1 MNTNWRKNKRI
12 SKNIFTLFKSKSKHC
27 TQEIS
32 YTSSACL
39 PACLPALTFS
49 SLLLFSTNSFAQ
61 DPSTDQSAE
70 VQKLKTEIESLKK
83 KFEATSIALGNNSQ
97 AKGNISVAVGLNSEA
112 KGGSSTALGSN
123 SHALEERTVAI
134 GSNARANNKS
144 SIAVGEDAFV
154 SGDRSVGIGYNTK
167 IFGHQSYVFGMSA
180 RVGQFD
186 ARSNNSFALGNLA
199 YVGAPQTD
207 VNNSGYPS
215 QGRKILP
222 EYEIMTPKSTEK
234 YDRSMAIGVR
244 AKSFGANNLALG
256 QAAEAHG
263 DYSMA
268 LGTVSTSKGFSS
280 IAIGRE
286 SKTNER
292 YATALGTFAAANA
305 ESSLALGKL
314 TVADKTDAVA
324 LGSYSK
330 TNVDAGVFGYDPLG
344 KTSPDDLLVGNTPE
358 ETEKLKKAYANLSND
373 KQDVKTAED
382 AMRVEVEKRND
393 LLVKWNKNEAD
404 LVEVTNKL
412 NTETNDAKKT
422 ELTAK
427 KAEFEQTKNQLKTNY
442 AAQAHDYEAKK
453 EALKN
458 AQDQLQADR
467 KLVGKK
473 IGAWQSMAAAVSVGD
488 ADNGITRQITNV
500 AAGREDT
507 DAVNVAQLKALEK
520 AQKEIS
526 GKINQND
533 QTMQQLDRNVQTN
546 TQSIQSLNRN
556 VQKIDKDLRAGI
568 AGAMAIG
575 GLYQASVAGTKTI
588 SASVGSFKGQNA
600 VAVGYSRLSDKGAIG
615 VKFNASLTSTGD
627 AGVSAGIG
635 YTW

>member
-1 MNTNWRKNKRI
+1 MHSRT
-12 SKNIFTLFKSKSKHC
+12 FLF
-27 TQEIS
+27 II
-32 YTSSACL
+32 
-39 PACLPALTFS
+39 CLPALTVS
-49 SLLLFSTNSFAQ
+49 SVLLFSANSFAQ

-83 KFEATSIALGNNSQ
+83 KFEAKSIALGNNSQ
-97 AKGNISVAVGLNSEA
+97 AKGNTSVAVGLNSEA
-112 KGGSSTALGSN
+112 KGDSSTALGSN

-280 IAIGRE
+280 IAVGRE

-314 TVADKTDAVA
+314 TVADKTDSVA

-330 TNVDAGVFGYDPLG
+330 TNVDAGVFGYNPLG

-358 ETEKLKKAYANLSND
+358 ETEKLKEAYENFSNEE
-373 KQDVKTAED
+373 KDVKTVKDAED

-404 LVEVTNKL
+404 LKEVTNKL

-427 KAEFEQTKNQLKTNY
+427 KAEFEQIQTQLRTDY
-442 AAQAHDYEAKK
+442 AAQTPDYEAKK

-458 AQDQLQADR
+458 AENQLKADR

-473 IGAWQSMAAAVSVGD
+473 IGAWQSTAAAVSVGD

-507 DAVNVAQLKALEK
+507 DAVNVAQLRALEK
-520 AQKEIS
+520 AQKENI
-526 GKINQND
+526 
-533 QTMQQLDRNVQTN
+533 
-546 TQSIQSLNRN
+546 QSIQSLNRN
-556 VQKIDKDLRAGI
+556 VQEIDKDLRAGI

>member
-1 MNTNWRKNKRI
+1 M
-12 SKNIFTLFKSKSKHC
+12 SQTL
-27 TQEIS
+27 TAEINS
-32 YTSSACL
+32 LKEKKLNHINLENDNVLLGTPPAKVEGKKATAIGHGAQAVADRATAVGDSARASGAGSSAIGYNTL
-39 PACLPALTFS
+39 ATE
-49 SLLLFSTNSFAQ
+49 
-61 DPSTDQSAE
+61 DSA
-70 VQKLKTEIESLKK
+70 V
-83 KFEATSIALGNNSQ
+83 ALGNQ
-97 AKGNISVAVGLNSEA
+97 AKAEGNSSVAVGHGSEA
-112 KGGSSTALGSN
+112 KEYKSTALGSN
-123 SHALEERTVAI
+123 SHALGERTIAI
-134 GSNARANNKS
+134 GSNARANYEGS
-144 SIAVGEDAFV
+144 VAVGEDAFV
-154 SGDRSVGIGYNTK
+154 SGKYSAGIGYNTK
-167 IFGHQSYVFGMSA
+167 IFGNYSLT
-180 RVGQFD
+180 
-186 ARSNNSFALGNLA
+186 LGNSTYIGKPQA
-199 YVGAPQTD
+199 SAGDVGFP
-207 VNNSGYPS
+207 GK
-215 QGRKILP
+215 GRKTNIP

-234 YDRSMAIGVR
+234 YDRSMAIGLN

-286 SKTNER
+286 SVTNER

-314 TVADKTDAVA
+314 TVADKMDAVA

-358 ETEKLKKAYANLSND
+358 ETEKLKEAYANLSND

-404 LVEVTNKL
+404 LKEVTNKL

-427 KAEFEQTKNQLKTNY
+427 KAEFEQIQTQLRTDY
-442 AAQAHDYEAKK
+442 AAQAPDYEAKK

-458 AQDQLQADR
+458 AENQLKADR
-467 KLVGKK
+467 KLAGKK
-473 IGAWQSMAAAVSVGD
+473 IGAWQSTAAAVSVGD

>member
-1 MNTNWRKNKRI
+1 MLLGTPPAKVEGKKATAIGHGAQAVADRATAVGDSARA
-12 SKNIFTLFKSKSKHC
+12 SGAG
-27 TQEIS
+27 
-32 YTSSACL
+32 SSAIGYNTL
-39 PACLPALTFS
+39 ATK
-49 SLLLFSTNSFAQ
+49 
-61 DPSTDQSAE
+61 DSA
-70 VQKLKTEIESLKK
+70 V
-83 KFEATSIALGNNSQ
+83 ALGNQ
-97 AKGNISVAVGLNSEA
+97 AKAEGNSSVAVGHGSEA
-112 KGGSSTALGSN
+112 KEYKSTALGSN
-123 SHALEERTVAI
+123 SHALGERTIAI
-134 GSNARANNKS
+134 GSNARANHEGS
-144 SIAVGEDAFV
+144 VAVGEDAFV
-154 SGDRSVGIGYNTK
+154 SGKYAEGHGYNTK
-167 IFGHQSYVFGMSA
+167 IFGNYSLT
-180 RVGQFD
+180 
-186 ARSNNSFALGNLA
+186 LGNSTYIGKPQA
-199 YVGAPQTD
+199 SAGDVGFP
-207 VNNSGYPS
+207 GK
-215 QGRKILP
+215 GRKTNIP

-234 YDRSMAIGVR
+234 YDRSMAIGLN

-358 ETEKLKKAYANLSND
+358 ETEKLKEAYENFSNEE
-373 KQDVKTAED
+373 KDVKTVKDAED

-404 LVEVTNKL
+404 LKEVTNKL
-412 NTETNDAKKT
+412 NTETDNAKKA

-427 KAEFEQTKNQLKTNY
+427 KAEFLQIRSQLQTGY
-442 AAQAHDYEAKK
+442 AAQAPDYEAKK

-473 IGAWQSMAAAVSVGD
+473 IGAWQSTAAAVSVGD

>member
-1 MNTNWRKNKRI
+1 M
-12 SKNIFTLFKSKSKHC
+12 
-27 TQEIS
+27 
-32 YTSSACL
+32 
-39 PACLPALTFS
+39 
-49 SLLLFSTNSFAQ
+49 
-61 DPSTDQSAE
+61 
-70 VQKLKTEIESLKK
+70 
-83 KFEATSIALGNNSQ
+83 
-97 AKGNISVAVGLNSEA
+97 GLNSEA
-112 KGGSSTALGSN
+112 KGDSSTALGSN

-314 TVADKTDAVA
+314 TVADKTDSVA

-330 TNVDAGVFGYDPLG
+330 TNVDAGVFGYNPLG

-358 ETEKLKKAYANLSND
+358 ETEKLKEAYENFSNEE
-373 KQDVKTAED
+373 KDVKTVKDAED

-404 LVEVTNKL
+404 LKEVTNKL

-427 KAEFEQTKNQLKTNY
+427 KAEFEQIQTQLRTDY
-442 AAQAHDYEAKK
+442 AAQAPDYEAKK

-458 AQDQLQADR
+458 AENQLKADR
-467 KLVGKK
+467 KLAGKK
-473 IGAWQSMAAAVSVGD
+473 IGAWQSTAAAVSVGD

>member
-1 MNTNWRKNKRI
+1 MLLGTPPAEVKGNKATAIGHGAQAVADRATAVGD
-12 SKNIFTLFKSKSKHC
+12 SARASGAG
-27 TQEIS
+27 
-32 YTSSACL
+32 SSAIGYD
-39 PACLPALTFS
+39 AGATK
-49 SLLLFSTNSFAQ
+49 
-61 DPSTDQSAE
+61 DSA
-70 VQKLKTEIESLKK
+70 V
-83 KFEATSIALGNNSQ
+83 ALGNQ
-97 AKGNISVAVGLNSEA
+97 AKADGRSSVAVGHSSEA
-112 KGGSSTALGSN
+112 KGDKSTALGSA
-123 SHALEERTVAI
+123 SHALGERTIAI
-134 GSNARANNKS
+134 GSNARANYEG
-144 SIAVGEDAFV
+144 SIAVGEDSFV
-154 SGDRSVGIGYNTK
+154 LGKYSEGRGYNTK
-167 IFGHQSYVFGMSA
+167 IFGNYSLT
-180 RVGQFD
+180 
-186 ARSNNSFALGNLA
+186 LGNST
-199 YVGAPQTD
+199 YIGEPKTDKNDVGF
-207 VNNSGYPS
+207 PS
-215 QGRKILP
+215 KGRKTNVP

-234 YDRSMAIGVR
+234 YDRSMAIGLN

-286 SKTNER
+286 SVTNER
-292 YATALGTFAAANA
+292 YATALGTFAVANA

-358 ETEKLKKAYANLSND
+358 ETTKLKEAYANLSND

-393 LLVKWNKNEAD
+393 LLVKWNKNVAD
-404 LVEVTNKL
+404 LAEVTNKL
-412 NTETNDAKKT
+412 NTETDAAKKT
-422 ELTAK
+422 ELQQK
-427 KAEFEQTKNQLKTNY
+427 KAKFEQTKNQLITDY
-442 AAQAHDYEAKK
+442 SAQSTDYDAKK

-458 AQDQLQADR
+458 AENQLKADR

-473 IGAWQSMAAAVSVGD
+473 IGAWQSTAAAVSVGD

-520 AQKEIS
+520 AQKENI
-526 GKINQND
+526 
-533 QTMQQLDRNVQTN
+533 
-546 TQSIQSLNRN
+546 QSIQSLNRN
-556 VQKIDKDLRAGI
+556 IQKIDKDLRAGI

-588 SASVGSFKGQNA
+588 SASVGSFKGQSA

-615 VKFNASLTSTGD
+615 VKFNASLTSAGD

>member
-1 MNTNWRKNKRI
+1 
-12 SKNIFTLFKSKSKHC
+12 
-27 TQEIS
+27 
-32 YTSSACL
+32 
-39 PACLPALTFS
+39 
-49 SLLLFSTNSFAQ
+49 
-61 DPSTDQSAE
+61 
-70 VQKLKTEIESLKK
+70 
-83 KFEATSIALGNNSQ
+83 
-97 AKGNISVAVGLNSEA
+97 
-112 KGGSSTALGSN
+112 
-123 SHALEERTVAI
+123 
-134 GSNARANNKS
+134 
-144 SIAVGEDAFV
+144 
-154 SGDRSVGIGYNTK
+154 
-167 IFGHQSYVFGMSA
+167 
-180 RVGQFD
+180 
-186 ARSNNSFALGNLA
+186 
-199 YVGAPQTD
+199 
-207 VNNSGYPS
+207 
-215 QGRKILP
+215 
-222 EYEIMTPKSTEK
+222 
-234 YDRSMAIGVR
+234 
-244 AKSFGANNLALG
+244 
-256 QAAEAHG
+256 
-263 DYSMA
+263 MA

-286 SKTNER
+286 SATNER

-314 TVADKTDAVA
+314 TVADKTDSVA

-330 TNVDAGVFGYDPLG
+330 TNVDAGVFGYNPLG

-358 ETEKLKKAYANLSND
+358 ETEKLKEAYENFSNEE
-373 KQDVKTAED
+373 KDVKTVKDAED

-412 NTETNDAKKT
+412 NTETDDDKKA
-422 ELTAK
+422 ELQQK
-427 KAEFEQTKNQLKTNY
+427 KAEFEQIKTQLRTDY
-442 AAQAHDYEAKK
+442 IAQTPDHEAKERALK
-453 EALKN
+453 EAQN
-458 AQDQLQADR
+458 QLQADR

-473 IGAWQSMAAAVSVGD
+473 IGAWQSTAAAVSVGD

-546 TQSIQSLNRN
+546 TQSIQSLDRNVQTNTQSIQSLDRNVQTNTQSIQSLNRN

-588 SASVGSFKGQNA
+588 SASVGNFKGQNA

>member
-1 MNTNWRKNKRI
+1 MQSRNFLYI
-12 SKNIFTLFKSKSKHC
+12 I
-27 TQEIS
+27 
-32 YTSSACL
+32 CL
-39 PACLPALTFS
+39 PACLPALTVS
-49 SLLLFSTNSFAQ
+49 SVLLFSANSFAQ

-70 VQKLKTEIESLKK
+70 IQKLKTEIESLKK
-83 KFEATSIALGNNSQ
+83 KLNHINLENDNVLLGTPPAEVKGNKATAIGHGAQAVADRATAVGDSARASGAGSSAIGYDAGATKDSAVALGNQ
-97 AKGNISVAVGLNSEA
+97 AKADGRSSVAVGHSSEA
-112 KGGSSTALGSN
+112 KGDKSTALGSA
-123 SHALEERTVAI
+123 SHALGERTIAI
-134 GSNARANNKS
+134 GSNARANYEG
-144 SIAVGEDAFV
+144 SIAVGEDSFV
-154 SGDRSVGIGYNTK
+154 LGKYSEGRGYNTK
-167 IFGHQSYVFGMSA
+167 IFGNYSLT
-180 RVGQFD
+180 
-186 ARSNNSFALGNLA
+186 LGNSTYIGKPQA
-199 YVGAPQTD
+199 SAGDVGFP
-207 VNNSGYPS
+207 GR
-215 QGRKILP
+215 GRKTNVP

-234 YDRSMAIGVR
+234 YDRSMAIGLNS
-244 AKSFGANNLALG
+244 KSFGANNLALG

-286 SKTNER
+286 SVTNER
-292 YATALGTFAAANA
+292 YATALGTFAVANA

-344 KTSPDDLLVGNTPE
+344 KTSPDDLLVGNTTE
-358 ETEKLKKAYANLSND
+358 ETTKLKKAYANLSND

-393 LLVKWNKNEAD
+393 ILVKWNKSVAD
-404 LVEVTNKL
+404 LAEV
-412 NTETNDAKKT
+412 A
-422 ELTAK
+422 
-427 KAEFEQTKNQLKTNY
+427 NQLKTEKNDDKKVELQRKEAGFKQIQDQLRADY
-442 AAQAHDYEAKK
+442 AAQSPDYEAKE

-458 AQDQLQADR
+458 AENQLKEDR

-473 IGAWQSMAAAVSVGD
+473 IGAWQSTAAAVSVGD

-520 AQKEIS
+520 AQKENI
-526 GKINQND
+526 
-533 QTMQQLDRNVQTN
+533 
-546 TQSIQSLNRN
+546 QSIQSLNRN

>member
-1 MNTNWRKNKRI
+1 MQPRNFLYI
-12 SKNIFTLFKSKSKHC
+12 I
-27 TQEIS
+27 
-32 YTSSACL
+32 CL
-39 PACLPALTFS
+39 PACLPALTVS
-49 SLLLFSTNSFAQ
+49 SVLLFSTNSFAQ
-61 DPSTDQSAE
+61 DVPADQSAK
-70 VQKLKTEIESLKK
+70 VQKLETEIESLKK

-97 AKGNISVAVGLNSEA
+97 AKGNTSVAVGLNSEA
-112 KGGSSTALGSN
+112 KGDSSTALGSN
-123 SHALEERTVAI
+123 SHALEEHTVAI

-180 RVGQFD
+180 RVGQYD

-199 YVGAPQTD
+199 YVGAPQTND
-207 VNNSGYPS
+207 VNDPGYPS

-286 SKTNER
+286 SVTNER
-292 YATALGTFAAANA
+292 YATALGTFAVANA

-344 KTSPDDLLVGNTPE
+344 KTSSDDLLVGNTPE
-358 ETEKLKKAYANLSND
+358 ETEKLKKAYENLSNN

-393 LLVKWNKNEAD
+393 ILVKWNKSVAD
-404 LVEVTNKL
+404 LAEVANQL
-412 NTETNDAKKT
+412 NTETDDD
-422 ELTAK
+422 K
-427 KAEFEQTKNQLKTNY
+427 KAKLQQNKVEFEQIKKQLETNY
-442 AAQAHDYEAKK
+442 FAQKPAYEAKEK
-453 EALKN
+453 ALKN
-458 AQDQLQADR
+458 AQDQLKEDR

-473 IGAWQSMAAAVSVGD
+473 IGAWQSTAAAVSVGD

-520 AQKEIS
+520 AQKENI
-526 GKINQND
+526 
-533 QTMQQLDRNVQTN
+533 
-546 TQSIQSLNRN
+546 QSIQSLNRN
-556 VQKIDKDLRAGI
+556 IQEIDKDLRAGI

-575 GLYQASVAGTKTI
+575 GLYQASVAGIKTI
-588 SASVGSFKGQNA
+588 SASVVSFKGQSA
-600 VAVGYSRLSDKGAIG
+600 VAVGYSQLSDKGAIG
-615 VKFNASLTSTGD
+615 VKFNASLTSAGD

>member
-1 MNTNWRKNKRI
+1 MLLGTPPAEVKGNKATAIGHGAQAVADRATAVGD
-12 SKNIFTLFKSKSKHC
+12 SARASGAG
-27 TQEIS
+27 
-32 YTSSACL
+32 SSAIGYD
-39 PACLPALTFS
+39 AGATK
-49 SLLLFSTNSFAQ
+49 
-61 DPSTDQSAE
+61 DSA
-70 VQKLKTEIESLKK
+70 V
-83 KFEATSIALGNNSQ
+83 ALGNQ
-97 AKGNISVAVGLNSEA
+97 AKADGRSSVAVGHSSEA
-112 KGGSSTALGSN
+112 KGDKSTALGSA
-123 SHALEERTVAI
+123 SHALGERTIAI
-134 GSNARANNKS
+134 GSNARANYEG
-144 SIAVGEDAFV
+144 SIAVGEDSFV
-154 SGDRSVGIGYNTK
+154 LGKYSEGRGYNTK
-167 IFGHQSYVFGMSA
+167 IFGNYSLT
-180 RVGQFD
+180 
-186 ARSNNSFALGNLA
+186 LGNSTYIGKPQA
-199 YVGAPQTD
+199 SAGDVGFP
-207 VNNSGYPS
+207 GR
-215 QGRKILP
+215 GRKTNVP

-234 YDRSMAIGVR
+234 YDRSMAIGLNS
-244 AKSFGANNLALG
+244 KSFGANNLALG

-286 SKTNER
+286 SVTNER
-292 YATALGTFAAANA
+292 YATALGTFAVANA

-344 KTSPDDLLVGNTPE
+344 KTSPDDLLVGNTTE
-358 ETEKLKKAYANLSND
+358 ETTKLKKAYANLSND

-393 LLVKWNKNEAD
+393 ILVKWNKSVAD
-404 LVEVTNKL
+404 LAEV
-412 NTETNDAKKT
+412 A
-422 ELTAK
+422 
-427 KAEFEQTKNQLKTNY
+427 NQLKTEKNDDKKVELQRKEAGFKQIQDQLRADY
-442 AAQAHDYEAKK
+442 AAQSPDYEAKE

-458 AQDQLQADR
+458 AENQLKEDR

-473 IGAWQSMAAAVSVGD
+473 IGAWQSTAAAVSVGD

-520 AQKEIS
+520 AQKENI
-526 GKINQND
+526 
-533 QTMQQLDRNVQTN
+533 
-546 TQSIQSLNRN
+546 QSIQSLNRN